1 MTNHERLK
9 NRLTKI
15 LTGTDKDHPME
26 FYAVI
31 GEEEAFGVSSLE
43 LPVVIGA
50 FLDSPGNNVC
60 FRLDGLKD
68 PIDCRDL
75 SEEDLAKILEAL
87 EPSSFM
93 GMPEK
98 IYVHGA
104 SAPELTEKLPF
115 HVEYIRPDVFLD
127 KTEEFLYRELN
138 EGNLECSDITR
149 LLEDLRNFLME
160 K

>member
-15 LTGTDKDHPME
+15 LTGTDRDHPKE

-31 GEEEAFGVSSLE
+31 GEEEALGVSSLE
-43 LPVVIGA
+43 LPLVTGA
-50 FLDSPGNNVC
+50 FLGSPGNSVY
-60 FRLDGLKD
+60 FWIDGLKD
-68 PIDCRDL
+68 PLDCQDL
-75 SEEDLAKILEAL
+75 PEEDLVKILEAL

-127 KTEEFLYRELN
+127 KTNLTRETWSAGISRDFLRTY
-138 EGNLECSDITR
+138 GIS
-149 LLEDLRNFLME
+149 
-160 K
+160 

>member
-1 MTNHERLK
+1 
-9 NRLTKI
+9 
-15 LTGTDKDHPME
+15 ME

-31 GEEEAFGVSSLE
+31 GEEEALGVSSLE
-43 LPVVIGA
+43 LPTVIGA
-50 FLDSPGNNVC
+50 FLDSPGNSVC
-60 FRLDGLKD
+60 FRIDGLKD
-68 PIDCRDL
+68 PIDCQDL

-104 SAPELTEKLPF
+104 STPGLTEKLPF
-115 HVEYIRPDVFLD
+115 HVEYIRSDVFLE
-127 KTEEFLYRELN
+127 KTEEFFYRELN

-149 LLEDLRNFLME
+149 LLENLRNFLMKE
-160 K
+160 

>member
-15 LTGTDKDHPME
+15 LTGTDRNHPKE

-31 GEEEAFGVSSLE
+31 GEEEALGVSSLE
-43 LPVVIGA
+43 LPLVTGA
-50 FLDSPGNNVC
+50 FLDSPGNSVY
-60 FRLDGLKD
+60 FQIDGLKD
-68 PIDCRDL
+68 PLDCQDL
-75 SEEDLAKILEAL
+75 PEEDLAKILEAL

-115 HVEYIRPDVFLD
+115 HVEYVRPDVFLD

-138 EGNLECSDITR
+138 EGNLECSDITG
-149 LLEDLRNFLME
+149 LLENLRNFL